1 MCGPAPDRIMEA
13 VPHRYPGP
21 GAAPGTGFVAPEGK
35 QLVRRSLLT
44 LVSVA
49 ALMLFSAPVA
59 LAAGTAQSSGRHCVA
74 AAVPAGSSARPVVT
88 CYATFAQSIRAAT
101 GGRVRLPASAAAG
114 SVTPDQLNAGAAS
127 PDTTYV
133 LSIDYDGTNFT
144 GASLTWTQSSRCGSF
159 QAASMPSG
167 WNDRVSSV
175 AAYSNCANSLFKN
188 NNYVTPRY
196 NIGRNGSVGNLGSFS
211 NVTSS
216 EKWCPTSPC

>member
-1 MCGPAPDRIMEA
+1 MIDP
-13 VPHRYPGP
+13 VPHPKGRI
-21 GAAPGTGFVAPEGK
+21 TVS
-35 QLVRRSLLT
+35 RSLLT

-49 ALMLFSAPVA
+49 ALLLFSAPVDA
-59 LAAGTAQSSGRHCVA
+59 LAAGTAPSPGHHCVA
-74 AAVPAGSSARPVVT
+74 RAIPAGSSAAPVVT

-101 GGRVRLPASAAAG
+101 GGRVRLPADAMPG
-114 SVTPDQLNAGAAS
+114 SVTPGQLNAGAAT

-133 LSIDYDGTNFT
+133 LSIDWDGTSFT
-144 GASLTWTQSSRCGSF
+144 GASLTWSQSSRCGRF

-175 AAYSNCANSLFKN
+175 EAFSNCANSLFKN
-188 NNYVTPRY
+188 NNFGTPRY
-196 NIGRNGSVGNLGSFS
+196 NIGRNGSVANLGSFS